1 MLISPVTDMSC
12 SGNSVTENKHLDD
25 IIKAPLLQMCVDAV
39 LQGHPATDPRVSPLF
54 GSFEGFPR
62 FHGSLT
68 LCTAHH
74 IPCTA
79 SPAYLMVHF
88 SLISSHCT
96 SSPGYLTLNISLLT
110 SHSSLQPLHIS
121 LCASHCAHL
130 TVLIISRCLSHSA
143 TPSTDILYTSHSHMQ
158 VACLCCPS
166 LTRCSTQAVCDG
178 S

>member
-1 MLISPVTDMSC
+1 MTSSKRRCCRCVSMQCCRVTQPQIHECRLC
-12 SGNSVTENKHLDD
+12 SAHSKD
-25 IIKAPLLQMCVDAV
+25 
-39 LQGHPATDPRVSPLF
+39 
-54 GSFEGFPR
+54 FP
-62 FHGSLT
+62 GLMASSDWC
-68 LCTAHH
+68 CTAQCAPH
-74 IPCTA
+74 PLCTA

-130 TVLIISRCLSHSA
+130 TVLITSRCLSHSA